1 MLFSRQPG
9 TPCHRATQ
17 NSLPRM
23 EHGSNTDRK
32 SVFHPCSIRGSMSSD
47 FGLRPLI
54 LTLFSS
60 PPNLKKPIGEW
71 CNGSTADSGSACLGS
86 NPSSPASIKP
96 EMPVDTTISKM
107 YWQQSGNSF
116 PVTLGWRCHP
126 KEGNQWRPSKNAAAH
141 GASSSAS
148 VDCSIS

>member
-1 MLFSRQPG
+1 MFFHVDGKMSPSSRICKNAGKQVEPAFLG
-9 TPCHRATQ
+9 TRLPPLWTPIGRA
-17 NSLPRM
+17 
-23 EHGSNTDRK
+23 
-32 SVFHPCSIRGSMSSD
+32 
-47 FGLRPLI
+47 PLI

-60 PPNLKKPIGEW
+60 PPNLKKSFGEW